1 VVDLLGR
8 VSTPR
13 CRYTS
18 SATYSG
24 LVLSHDIRSRDLKL
38 VNANIPTVLN
48 LLILID

>member
-8 VSTPR
+8 VLTLR

-24 LVLSHDIRSRDLKL
+24 LVLSHDIRSRDLKP
-38 VNANIPTVLN
+38 VNANIPTLEP
-48 LLILID
+48 L